1 MGIRRMNK
9 TPPEIG
15 PPELPPE
22 KAILLL
28 RKLLEDAESLLGRGR
43 IGSDDH
49 STWVML
55 ARNYLEKAFGK
66 NSPNVTTVTSAGR
79 YGSFPINAGEDWWE
93 THRAKTL
100 KSQIKKVEG
109 LIELL
114 TTEVAL
120 QHDHVVGAPAA
131 KHGHKIFLVHGH
143 DELALHETARF
154 LEKLRQEVIV
164 LREQPSQG
172 KTIVEKFEEYA
183 DVGFAIVLLTAD
195 DRGGSKTVD
204 PVNFLN
210 RARQNVIFEL
220 GYINGRIGRGRV
232 CALYQPG
239 VEIPSDYAGVHYIEL
254 DEHGAWRLQLAKELR
269 AAGLSVDMNDAL

>member
-1 MGIRRMNK
+1 MTTRSKNK
-9 TPPEIG
+9 APQEIG
-15 PPELPPE
+15 LPELPPE
-22 KAILLL
+22 KAIPLL
-28 RKLLEDAESLLGRGR
+28 RKLLDNADSLLARGR

-66 NSPNVTTVTSAGR
+66 NSPNVTTVTSSGR
-79 YGSFPINAGEDWWE
+79 YGSFPINAGEEWWE

-100 KSQIKKVEG
+100 SSQVMKIKG

-114 TTEVAL
+114 TTEIAL
-120 QHDHVVGAPAA
+120 QNDNVVKAPEAR
-131 KHGHKIFLVHGH
+131 HGHKIFLVHGH
-143 DELALHETARF
+143 DETALHETARF
-154 LEKLRQEVIV
+154 LEKLRQEVII

-195 DRGGSKTVD
+195 DRGGSKASD
-204 PVNFLN
+204 PVGFLC

-220 GYINGRIGRGRV
+220 GYFNGRIGRGRV

-239 VEIPSDYAGVHYIEL
+239 VEIPSDYAGILYVEL
-254 DEHGAWRLQLAKELR
+254 DEKGA
-269 AAGLSVDMNDAL
+269 